1 MLLTWANICCVL
13 QSRKPYKHLHSGS
26 CWENKKLLRH
36 FKPTITFQ
44 FRHMSFLSYSLSE
57 KTLYSFTVLP
67 SSSCT
72 CVLSRELSALS
83 YVTWCI
89 FHSDTFPQFIP
100 PPFSVIQYTTFL
112 YRFAVPHPGQRR
124 VTLLVIFIFNYI
136 VSTILTCSTSSVP
149 VHNDGFMENMNRI
162 E

>member
-1 MLLTWANICCVL
+1 VLATLRVTSVSVSAAPVL

-36 FKPTITFQ
+36 FKPAVTFQ
-44 FRHMSFLSYSLSE
+44 FRYMSFLSYPLSR

-72 CVLSRELSALS
+72 CVLSRQLSTLS

-89 FHSDTFPQFIP
+89 FYFDTFPQFIP
-100 PPFSVIQYTTFL
+100 APIFCYTIHNISIPFRRSPS
-112 YRFAVPHPGQRR
+112 RAMPGNPAS
-124 VTLLVIFIFNYI
+124 LL
-136 VSTILTCSTSSVP
+136 
-149 VHNDGFMENMNRI
+149 
-162 E
+162 